1 MVEYLYYANY
11 AYYCIAKA
19 NCITLTQFQNTKT
32 ISMNKFKQ
40 YTIEYSF
47 IGSVWSKEFI
57 TVTSNNL
64 ENAKE
69 QARIE
74 INMAYGSEICKDLI
88 IH

>member
-1 MVEYLYYANY
+1 M
-11 AYYCIAKA
+11 
-19 NCITLTQFQNTKT
+19 KT
-32 ISMNKFKQ
+32 IFKQ

-47 IGSVWSKEFI
+47 VNSVWSKEYI

-69 QARIE
+69 RARIE
-74 INMAYGSEICKDLI
+74 INMAYGAEICKDLR

>member
-1 MVEYLYYANY
+1 
-11 AYYCIAKA
+11 
-19 NCITLTQFQNTKT
+19 
-32 ISMNKFKQ
+32 MNKFKQ

-47 IGSVWSKEFI
+47 IGSVWSKETI
-57 TVTSNNL
+57 IVTSNNL

-69 QARIE
+69 RARIE

>member
-1 MVEYLYYANY
+1 
-11 AYYCIAKA
+11 
-19 NCITLTQFQNTKT
+19 
-32 ISMNKFKQ
+32 MNKFKQ

-47 IGSVWSKEFI
+47 ICSVWSREFI

-69 QARIE
+69 LARIE
-74 INMAYGSEICKDLI
+74 INMAYGSEICKDLR